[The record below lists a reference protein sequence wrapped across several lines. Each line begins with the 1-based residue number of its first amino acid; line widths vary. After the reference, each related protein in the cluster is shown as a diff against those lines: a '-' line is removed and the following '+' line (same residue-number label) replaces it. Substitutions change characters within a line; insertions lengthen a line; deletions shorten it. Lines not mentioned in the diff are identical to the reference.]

1 LHKIS
6 SMTVKKQKK
15 SENNLL
21 HTIIDGIQEV
31 KGKEIV
37 KIEINTLEHSVFDY
51 FVICHGDS
59 STHVNAI
66 AGSVE
71 RFTIKEHKES
81 PLHIEGRQNSQW
93 ILLDYGNIAV
103 HVFQEPFRQFYKL
116 EDLWS
121 DGIIEH
127 IKDLN

>member
-1 LHKIS
+1 
-6 SMTVKKQKK
+6 MTVKKQKK
-15 SENNLL
+15 SEIDLL
-21 HTIIDGIQEV
+21 HTIIDAIQEV

-37 KIEINTLEHSVFDY
+37 KIGISTLEHSVCDY

-59 STHVNAI
+59 TTHVNAI

-71 RFTIKEHKES
+71 RFTIKEHKEH
-81 PLHIEGRQNSQW
+81 PLHVEGKLNSQW
-93 ILLDYGNIAV
+93 ILLDYGNVAV
-103 HVFQEPFRQFYKL
+103 HVFQEQYRQFYNL

-121 DGIIEH
+121 DGNIEH